1 MRFLPF
7 VVLIP
12 MFAADP
18 AGFVMWKAGDLKG
31 YEKKLAPKVNE
42 HKVANENL
50 AKLGKYRTLE
60 VHREGDGEVEIH
72 ESDAD
77 LMFINSG
84 EGTLLLGGTV
94 MNPKKTGAGEI
105 RASVMR
111 GGEMKALA
119 AGDVVYIPANIPHQ
133 VMVAAGKQITYFV
146 AKVE

>member
-12 MFAADP
+12 LFAADP

-31 YEKKLAPKVNE
+31 YEKKLASKVNE

-94 MNPKKTGAGEI
+94 MNPKKTGTGEI
-105 RASVMR
+105 RAPVMR
-111 GGEMKALA
+111 GGQMKPLA
-119 AGDVVYIPANIPHQ
+119 AGDVVYIPPNVPHR